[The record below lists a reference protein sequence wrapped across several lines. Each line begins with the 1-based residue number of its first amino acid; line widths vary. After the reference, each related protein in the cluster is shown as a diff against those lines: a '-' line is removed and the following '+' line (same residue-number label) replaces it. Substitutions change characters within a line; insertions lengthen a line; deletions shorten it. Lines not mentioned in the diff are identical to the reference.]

1 MSKAKQSRLAVLRS
15 PNTADVRR
23 RAERFR
29 EVLQR
34 WAPIIAPRV
43 LAASVFLAGAILLL
57 SGVMPASHVRLQL
70 LRRVLPLSVI
80 ELSHFLASIE
90 GLLLMILA
98 RGLQRRIDSAYYL
111 TIVVLA
117 SGIVLSLLKGI
128 DIAEAVVL
136 ATMLVVLAPCR
147 RHFYR
152 KGVLLTERFTFRWCI
167 AIALVIICAV
177 WLVQFAYA
185 QVEYSDELWWRFA
198 LDQDA
203 PRSLRAVAGA
213 VLIALVV
220 TATGLLRA
228 KPRLP
233 SMPTREDLQTAQSI
247 VAASPDASANLA
259 LLGDKCYLFNKER
272 TALIMY
278 GVAGRSWVSLG
289 DPVGEPLAARQLAWD
304 FVELCD
310 TGGRWPA
317 FYKVG
322 EDRISLY
329 VEMGLTVI
337 KLGEEARLPLADFT
351 LEGKARRRLREIN
364 NHLLEDGC
372 TFELVEPEIDDALL
386 AELKAISDA
395 WLAERNTAEKGFSL
409 GSFESDY
416 VRRFPIALIR
426 RQGRTIAFANVTR
439 GFDRKELSGEL
450 MRYLPD
456 APPDVMSFL
465 FIQLMLWGRQQG
477 IQWFNLGMAPL
488 SGIDAQPL
496 APLWNRFAAVLYH
509 HGEHFYH
516 FQGLREYK
524 EKFHPLWR
532 PKYLATRGGIA
543 LPLVMANVVTLI
555 SGGLKRSVMQ

>member
-1 MSKAKQSRLAVLRS
+1 MTLRSHNAADGGGRIRAVL
-15 PNTADVRR
+15 
-23 RAERFR
+23 
-29 EVLQR
+29 QC
-34 WAPIIAPRV
+34 WAPLVAPRV
-43 LAASVFLAGAILLL
+43 LAASVFVAGSILLL
-57 SGVMPASHVRLQL
+57 SGAMPASHARLQL

-90 GLLLMILA
+90 GLVLMILA

-111 TIVVLA
+111 TVLLLA
-117 SGIVLSLLKGI
+117 SGVVLSLLKGL
-128 DIAEAVVL
+128 DLAEALIL
-136 ATMLVVLAPCR
+136 AAMLALLLPCR

-152 KGVLLTERFTFRWCI
+152 KGVLLTERFTLRWCI
-167 AIALVIICAV
+167 AIALVLVCAV
-177 WLVQFAYA
+177 WLAGFAYA

-203 PRSLRAVAGA
+203 PRSLRTVAGSVLMVLVLAVA
-213 VLIALVV
+213 
-220 TATGLLRA
+220 GLLRA

-233 SMPTREDLQTAQSI
+233 GMPTPEDLEAAQTI

-259 LLGDKCYLFNKER
+259 MLGDKHFLFNKER

-289 DPVGEPLAARQLAWD
+289 DPIGDPLAARQLAWE

-310 TGGRWPA
+310 AGGRWPV
-317 FYKVG
+317 FYKIG
-322 EDRISLY
+322 EERISLY
-329 VEMGLTVI
+329 VEMGLSVI
-337 KLGEEARLPLADFT
+337 KLGEEARLPLADFA
-351 LEGKARRRLREIN
+351 LEGKTRRRLREIN
-364 NHLLEDGC
+364 KHLLEDGC
-372 TFELVEPEIDDALL
+372 SFEIVEPEIDDVLL

-409 GSFESDY
+409 GSFEPDY
-416 VRRFPIALIR
+416 VRRFPIALVR
-426 RQGRTIAFANVTR
+426 RRGRAIAFANVTR
-439 GFDRKELSGEL
+439 GFERKELSGEL

-456 APPDVMSFL
+456 APQEVMSFL

-477 IQWFNLGMAPL
+477 FQWFNLGMAPL

-496 APLWNRFAAVLYH
+496 APLWNRFAAILYH

-524 EKFHPLWR
+524 EKFHPMWR

-543 LPLVMANVVTLI
+543 LPVVMANVVTLI
-555 SGGLKRSVMQ
+555 SGGLQRLVMH

>member
-1 MSKAKQSRLAVLRS
+1 MTLRS
-15 PNTADVRR
+15 HNAADGGGRI
-23 RAERFR
+23 RA
-29 EVLQR
+29 VLQR
-34 WAPIIAPRV
+34 WAPLVAPRV
-43 LAASVFLAGAILLL
+43 LAASVFVAGSILLL
-57 SGVMPASHVRLQL
+57 SGAMPASHARLQL

-90 GLLLMILA
+90 GLVLMILA

-111 TIVVLA
+111 TVLLLA
-117 SGIVLSLLKGI
+117 SGVVLSLLKGL
-128 DIAEAVVL
+128 DLAEALIL
-136 ATMLVVLAPCR
+136 AAMLALLLPCR

-152 KGVLLTERFTFRWCI
+152 KGVLLTERFTLRWCI
-167 AIALVIICAV
+167 AIALVLVCAV
-177 WLVQFAYA
+177 WLAGFAYA
-185 QVEYSDELWWRFA
+185 QVDYSDELWWRFA

-203 PRSLRAVAGA
+203 PRSLRAVAGSVLMVLVLA
-213 VLIALVV
+213 VA
-220 TATGLLRA
+220 GLLRA

-233 SMPTREDLQTAQSI
+233 GMPTPEDLEAAQTI

-259 LLGDKCYLFNKER
+259 MLGDKHFLFNKER

-289 DPVGEPLAARQLAWD
+289 DPIGDPLAARQLAWE

-310 TGGRWPA
+310 AGGRWPV
-317 FYKVG
+317 FYKIG
-322 EDRISLY
+322 EERISLY
-329 VEMGLTVI
+329 VEMGLSVI
-337 KLGEEARLPLADFT
+337 KLGEEARLPLADFA
-351 LEGKARRRLREIN
+351 LEGKTRRRLREIN
-364 NHLLEDGC
+364 KHLLEDGC
-372 TFELVEPEIDDALL
+372 SFEIVEPEIDDVLL

-409 GSFESDY
+409 GSFEPDY
-416 VRRFPIALIR
+416 VRRFPIALVR
-426 RQGRTIAFANVTR
+426 RRGRAIAFANVTR
-439 GFDRKELSGEL
+439 GFERKELSGEL

-456 APPDVMSFL
+456 APQEVMSFL

-477 IQWFNLGMAPL
+477 FQWFNLGMAPL

-496 APLWNRFAAVLYH
+496 APLWNRFAAILYH

-524 EKFHPLWR
+524 EKFHPMWR

-543 LPLVMANVVTLI
+543 LPVVMANVVTLI
-555 SGGLKRSVMQ
+555 SGGLQRLVMH